1 MKKIWPSLEFF
12 LVLLS
17 LKTMPNNRASP
28 RNGPIKNLFYK
39 ILTNNEIVKN
49 SKSELKKFILVHL

>member
-1 MKKIWPSLEFF
+1 MKKLGLAWNFF
-12 LVLLS
+12 WLCLVLRQC
-17 LKTMPNNRASP
+17 NRASP

-49 SKSELKKFILVHL
+49 SKSELNKLILVHL